1 MHPATQIA
9 PPPETR
15 MPDPSNAALRR
26 LPSVDRVRA
35 ELSGGGA
42 IPYSD
47 TYVVEAVR
55 AEIDARRQRLIGG
68 APAAEIDAIVDLSAV
83 AEAAEERLA
92 VRFGRSL
99 RPVINATGVV
109 VHTNLG
115 RAPVSTAAAQAMAE
129 AAGAY
134 NNLEFD
140 LEAGQRGSRAD
151 HLRELLR
158 AVTGAEDGVAVNNN
172 AAALYLAVSAHAAG
186 KQVVVSRGQAVEI
199 GGGFRIPDIVRQSGA
214 ELVEVGTTN
223 RTRPAD
229 YAAALDQ
236 HDRVAALLRVHS
248 SNFRIIGFTEETS
261 TSELRMVIDAYRGQP
276 GRAAQGDAAVALGL
290 RPPPNGAGPLLID
303 DVGSGCLLDSRDYGM
318 AYEPTPQES
327 IADGADL
334 VLFSGDKLLGGPQA
348 GIIVGKASALSELRR
363 HPLMRVLRPDKTAIA
378 GLAATLEHYIAGQAE
393 RQIPVWRMIAA
404 SADDLRARAESWRA
418 ALDVGVVERG
428 ESPIGGGSLPGETR
442 PTWLLALDDAC
453 LSVSAADAAAALRQ
467 RRTAVVARLL
477 DGRLLLD
484 PRTVFADQEDDLLTA
499 LRAVV
504 APAESLS

>member
-1 MHPATQIA
+1 
-9 PPPETR
+9 

-26 LPSVDRVRA
+26 LPSVDRVLA

-158 AVTGAEDGVAVNNN
+158 SVTGAEDGVAVNNN

-229 YAAALDQ
+229 YAGALDQ

-303 DVGSGCLLDSRDYGM
+303 DVGSGCLLDSRGYGM

-327 IADGADL
+327 IADGRGPGPFLRRQA
-334 VLFSGDKLLGGPQA
+334 VGRPPGGESS
-348 GIIVGKASALSELRR
+348 VGKASALSELRR